1 MGLMEPIVNMLTEPQ
16 SIIKK
21 RSKIVTLPFLTD
33 QFKKKITTKKLQLYY
48 LLTSDKLLLLL
59 AFINGPQNW

>member
-1 MGLMEPIVNMLTEPQ
+1 MELIEPMLMEPQ
-16 SIIKK
+16 SII
-21 RSKIVTLPFLTD
+21 RNSSKTVSLPFLTD

-48 LLTSDKLLLLL
+48 LLTTDKLLFLL